1 MVKLNEVHRDVNKVE
16 RADILPEQQPKRKRI
31 RKTNL
36 INENTIYDSVLR
48 NIAKDINNIPHSR
61 KEFGKNSKIKRFAEA
76 VENEEFKSILIS
88 LNKIQSNTQ
97 GKSK

>member
-48 NIAKDINNIPHSR
+48 NIAKDINSIPHSK
-61 KEFGKNSKIKRFAEA
+61 KEFGKNSKIKGFAEA
-76 VENEEFKSILIS
+76 IEKENLKKALIS
-88 LNKIQSNTQ
+88 LNKIQMETQ
-97 GKSK
+97 TKPR